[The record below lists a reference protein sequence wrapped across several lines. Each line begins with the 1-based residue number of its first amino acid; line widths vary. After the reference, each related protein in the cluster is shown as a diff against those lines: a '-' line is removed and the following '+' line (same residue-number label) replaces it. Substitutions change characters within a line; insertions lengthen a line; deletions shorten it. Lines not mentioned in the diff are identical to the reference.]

1 MKRLLNLG
9 ITIVAVAL
17 SLSLSPLK
25 AYAKAQDYIRVGL
38 ESSYKQ
44 VQSLKIDNTAVY
56 ISLSR
61 GGSIVNHG
69 ELYSNYGFSLT
80 VDNLYYAETDYTYE
94 SFNKASE
101 QAALIAGFSGNALCA
116 YKDSLWTVYMGGYQS
131 EQEALSAVNS
141 GLARKVVYPS
151 GSGVRLEDGDGP
163 IALFTK
169 ENGYALLSTDN
180 TVLLGNKEYRG
191 YIEAG
196 RYTGG
201 VITAVNVI
209 DVEDYL
215 RSVVPSEMPSSWPIE
230 ALKAQT
236 VAARSYTYTRM
247 GIHSDSG
254 YDLCDGIHCQVYNGY
269 KNETESTNRAVDETA
284 GLVALYQGEVINATF
299 FSSSGGA
306 TDNSENVWANK
317 LGYLRAV
324 ADPYDTTGK
333 IWSRTFTLNEIDEL
347 LRVNN
352 MNIGNAKTVAITEV
366 SPLGRVQKLTITGS
380 LGSKT
385 LEKEDVRNFFSK
397 ASGGALESRYFTIG
411 DMPIQTGYSSSLHII
426 GKDLN
431 SNLLKNE
438 IYVIDSKGDTS
449 KASSDLYIEGIN
461 GKEKFTEGAYASS
474 NTTASTGTSF
484 TINGRGWGHG
494 VGLSQHGAK
503 GMAESGFTFEE
514 ILKHFYTDIE
524 IR

>member
-1 MKRLLNLG
+1 MKRLLKLG
-9 ITIVAVAL
+9 ITIIAVAF

-25 AYAKAQDYIRVGL
+25 TYAKGQDYIRVGL
-38 ESSYKQ
+38 ESTYKQ
-44 VQSLKIDNTAVY
+44 VQSLKIDNTSVNLNTY
-56 ISLSR
+56 R
-61 GGSIVNHG
+61 GGTIVNHG

-80 VDNLYYAETDYTYE
+80 ADNLYYAETDYTYE

-101 QAALIAGFSGNALCA
+101 QAKTIANFSGSALCA
-116 YKDSLWTVYMGGYQS
+116 YNGSLWTVYMGGYKS
-131 EQEALSAVNS
+131 EQEAVSAVNS
-141 GLARKVVYPS
+141 GLARKVIDPS
-151 GSGVRLEDGDGP
+151 GNGVRLDDGNGP

-169 ENGYALLSTDN
+169 EKGYALLSTRS

-191 YIEAG
+191 YVEAG

-201 VITAVNVI
+201 LITAVNVI

-215 RSVVPSEMPSSWPIE
+215 RSVVPSEMPSAWPIE

-254 YDLCDGIHCQVYNGY
+254 YDLCDGIHCQVYTGY
-269 KNETESTNRAVDETA
+269 KNEAESTNRAIDETA
-284 GLVALYQGEVINATF
+284 GLVALYKGEVINATF

-306 TDNSENVWANK
+306 TDNSENVWSNK
-317 LGYLRAV
+317 LGYLRAA

-333 IWSRTFTLNEIDEL
+333 IWSRTFTLNDIDAL
-347 LRVNN
+347 LNANN
-352 MNIGNAKTVAITEV
+352 MNIGNAKTVAITET
-366 SPLGRVQKLTITGS
+366 SPLGRVQKLTIIGS

-385 LEKEDVRNFFSK
+385 LEKEDIRNFFSK
-397 ASGGALESRYFTIG
+397 AQGGALESRFFTIG
-411 DMPIQTGYSSSLHII
+411 DGPIQTGYTNGLYITGRDSS
-426 GKDLN
+426 
-431 SNLLKNE
+431 SNLLKSE
-438 IYVIDSKGDTS
+438 VYVIDAKGDTL
-449 KASSDLYIEGIN
+449 KASNDFYIEGLK
-461 GKEKFTEGAYASS
+461 GKEQFIESAYTPASKA
-474 NTTASTGTSF
+474 ASTGNSV

-503 GMAESGFTFEE
+503 GMAEAGFTFEE
-514 ILKHFYTDIE
+514 ILKHYYTDIE